1 MRALVIAFREV
12 RTYLQDKAD
21 LAFSLLLPIAIFT
34 LMYAAFGGQLLFQG
48 TAHVV
53 NEDPEGIYSTLFLER
68 LRGIENLEV
77 KLLSSK
83 EAEERLDRS
92 DLLLVLR
99 VPKGFSNRL
108 ASGDPAELILSQ
120 RGDAGQEGQI
130 VVSLVRAVAEEMGE
144 EFKVREQVARALA
157 GRNISQERTET
168 VLQKF
173 MDRERANPILGVQ
186 EELVGTRPDPVNMFL
201 PGIITMFVLFAI
213 TLNARTLL
221 EERRE
226 GTLERLLTTQLTVGE
241 LFTGKFLAG
250 LARGFLQTLIL
261 LSLSQVAFHLFTPLT
276 FAEILIVALI
286 FAAAVSAL
294 GLVIASVARTED
306 GAIWI
311 AVFFTMV
318 MVMLGGTFF
327 SISQGSPLYPLS
339 RISIN
344 TYANDAFKAII
355 AGEGSL
361 THLRRE
367 LGIMAGI
374 IIGGLGV
381 GRVFFRI
388 MPGGR

>member
-1 MRALVIAFREV
+1 
-12 RTYLQDKAD
+12 
-21 LAFSLLLPIAIFT
+21 
-34 LMYAAFGGQLLFQG
+34 
-48 TAHVV
+48 
-53 NEDPEGIYSTLFLER
+53 
-68 LRGIENLEV
+68 
-77 KLLSSK
+77 
-83 EAEERLDRS
+83 
-92 DLLLVLR
+92 
-99 VPKGFSNRL
+99 
-108 ASGDPAELILSQ
+108 
-120 RGDAGQEGQI
+120 
-130 VVSLVRAVAEEMGE
+130 
-144 EFKVREQVARALA
+144 
-157 GRNISQERTET
+157 
-168 VLQKF
+168 
-173 MDRERANPILGVQ
+173 
-186 EELVGTRPDPVNMFL
+186 
-201 PGIITMFVLFAI
+201 
-213 TLNARTLL
+213 LL

-276 FAEILIVALI
+276 FVEILVVALI

-311 AVFFTMV
+311 AVFFTMS

-327 SISQGSPLYPLS
+327 SISQGSLLYPLS

-355 AGEGSL
+355 AGQGSL
-361 THLRRE
+361 THLRGE
-367 LGIMAGI
+367 LAIMAGI

-381 GRVFFRI
+381 GRVLFRI